1 MLNRDAVFVK
11 TARHEEVAKVA
22 GSMICDDKS
31 ISRESC
37 SFSVPELFQSGLAFR
52 I

>member
-1 MLNRDAVFVK
+1 MFVK

-22 GSMICDDKS
+22 GSVICDDKP
-31 ISRESC
+31 ISREFC
-37 SFSVPELFQSGLAFR
+37 SVSVSELFQSGLAFR